1 MKTGQRVE
9 AFWNLA
15 SLWLSSSSCPA
26 LESPDLVNGNSTS
39 WVVAGQT
46 LQSSWH
52 IPVSHYSGGFL
63 GKHCGPH
70 PYTVQCPITA
80 HQRPCSQPPSPWGL
94 LSGLP
99 PSNPPP
105 TVFPQQGPCQSH
117 RVTSPCS
124 EPSPSSLSHSEE
136 ELRPPNDPQDSLRP
150 KALPQH
156 LWSPSAPLLQVF
168 SASFIFLQPH
178 WP

>member
-1 MKTGQRVE
+1 MGTAPPE
-9 AFWNLA
+9 L
-15 SLWLSSSSCPA
+15 
-26 LESPDLVNGNSTS
+26 SPD
-39 WVVAGQT
+39 
-46 LQSSWH
+46 
-52 IPVSHYSGGFL
+52 
-63 GKHCGPH
+63 KHCSH
-70 PYTVQCPITA
+70 PDTSLFLITQVDFSESTVALTLTPFSVPSLLTSS
-80 HQRPCSQPPSPWGL
+80 PCSQPPSPWGL

-105 TVFPQQGPCQSH
+105 TVFPQQGPCRQSH

-150 KALPQH
+150 KALPQR